1 MPPRRTAIKK
11 AEIGRF
17 DSDLKS
23 VGFKTNDT
31 VQHLLDKAGLSLSS
45 GEEINDASGKAVN
58 TSDKA
63 KATQYHIVGNYK
75 NGQ

>member
-1 MPPRRTAIKK
+1 MPRAAAIKK

-17 DSDLKS
+17 DSELKS
-23 VGFKTNDT
+23 VGFRTGDT
-31 VQHLLDKAGLSLSS
+31 VQQLLDKAGVSLSS
-45 GEEINDASGKAVN
+45 GEEINDASGKVVN

-63 KATQYHIVGNYK
+63 KATQYYIVGNYK